1 MNITTDIKPTE
12 KKDHY
17 QLHINGADMGEWE
30 RSQLRQLIGDLDN
43 AI

>member
-1 MNITTDIKPTE
+1 MNNSITLNPTE

-17 QLHINGADMGEWE
+17 RLNINGLDMGEWE
-30 RSQLRQLIGDLDN
+30 RSDLNHLVQTIDN

>member
-1 MNITTDIKPTE
+1 MNNTTEIKKTD

-17 QLHINGADMGEWE
+17 NLSINGVVLGEWE
-30 RSQLRQLIGDLDN
+30 RSQLRQLIETLDN